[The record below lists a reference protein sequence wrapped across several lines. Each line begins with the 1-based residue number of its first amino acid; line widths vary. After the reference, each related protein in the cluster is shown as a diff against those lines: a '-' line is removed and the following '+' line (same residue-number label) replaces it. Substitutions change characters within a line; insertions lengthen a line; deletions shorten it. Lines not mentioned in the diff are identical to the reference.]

1 MEELHFAS
9 KNQLPGLSVSGVG
22 QKWVNDCR
30 LGPSLEDDNSNL
42 DLTKVFGSPCTNHV
56 SWRDRYVDLPSIFW
70 SEYQIFQER
79 ISSYDFDQKKGSEQ
93 G

>member
-9 KNQLPGLSVSGVG
+9 KNQLSGLSVSGVG

-30 LGPSLEDDNSNL
+30 LGPSLEDYNSNL

-56 SWRDRYVDLPSIFW
+56 S
-70 SEYQIFQER
+70 
-79 ISSYDFDQKKGSEQ
+79 
-93 G
+93 